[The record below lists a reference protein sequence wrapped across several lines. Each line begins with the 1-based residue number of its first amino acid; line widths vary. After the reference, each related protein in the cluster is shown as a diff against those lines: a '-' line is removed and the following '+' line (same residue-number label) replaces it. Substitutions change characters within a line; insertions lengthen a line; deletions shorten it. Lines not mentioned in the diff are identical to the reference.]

1 MNARR
6 GPRDYVVAVAFGC
19 FCAGLAAGWWLH
31 AGPPAPSIMSAADVS
46 GGDHAT
52 IEAAPP
58 GAPAAAPA
66 APDLRRPDAPIA
78 TIGATIALEELQ
90 HRDLRVPI
98 DGADIERFKGSFAE
112 RRGGDSRGHEA
123 MDILAPRHTPVRAVE
138 DGTIAKLFFSKAG
151 GNTIYQYDPSGRFCY
166 YYAHLERYADGLRDG
181 AKVARGDVIGFVGTS
196 GNAPPGT
203 PHLHFA
209 VFELSAD
216 RRWWQGKPIDPYEIF
231 HH

>member
-1 MNARR
+1 MAARR
-6 GPRDYVVAVAFGC
+6 AARAVHHVGGRRERRRPRDNRGRA
-19 FCAGLAAGWWLH
+19 
-31 AGPPAPSIMSAADVS
+31 
-46 GGDHAT
+46 
-52 IEAAPP
+52 P
-58 GAPAAAPA
+58 GAPTAAPA
-66 APDLRRPDAPIA
+66 ASDLRRPDAPIA

-98 DGADIERFKGSFAE
+98 DGADIERVKGSFAE

-181 AKVARGDVIGFVGTS
+181 AKVSRGDVIGFVGTS